1 VKTAISIPDATFQ
14 RAERHA
20 RELGMSRS
28 ELYSKAVERW
38 LDASE
43 RRQITDQI
51 DRALADAP
59 TGGEEQEFLKRA
71 AAGLI
76 VRHEA

>member
-14 RAERHA
+14 RAERYA
-20 RELGMSRS
+20 RKLGMSRS

-38 LDASE
+38 LDARE
-43 RRQITDQI
+43 QTQITEQI

-59 TGGEEQEFLKRA
+59 TGEELEFLKRA

-76 VRHEA
+76 DRHEA

>member
-14 RAERHA
+14 RAERCAH
-20 RELGMSRS
+20 ELGMSRS

-43 RRQITDQI
+43 RRQITEQI

-59 TGGEEQEFLKRA
+59 IGEELEFLKRA

-76 VRHEA
+76 DRHEA